1 MNIKLY
7 LFFLVIPLLS
17 CRSEIQRNTPKEHPD
32 IHIVKQFIIDK
43 TRRVIFTSSD
53 TSDLS
58 GKIRVSYCY
67 PRLVKENDTILI
79 DSTCGFEHCELS
91 ADKQYILLS
100 KREFVQIDTNPNNS
114 VHEFSFCLKVSA
126 NDGTIVLAERNCYG
140 QWPRETVIKKD

>member
-7 LFFLVIPLLS
+7 LFFLMIPLLS
-17 CRSEIQRNTPKEHPD
+17 CRSEIHRDTQKEHPD
-32 IHIVKQFIIDK
+32 IHIAKQFIIDK
-43 TRRVIFTSSD
+43 TRRIIFTSSD

-58 GKIRVSYCY
+58 GRIRGSYCY

-79 DSTCGFEHCELS
+79 DSTCGFERCELS
-91 ADKQYILLS
+91 ADKQFMLLS
-100 KREFVQIDTNPNNS
+100 KREYVHIDTNNS
-114 VHEFSFCLKVSA
+114 VHQFSYCLKVSA